1 MEELSLFNDSLIFI
15 EAAIVELRS
24 GLEIVKKCLEREKGR
39 SCIETVKS
47 RIKSGESISA
57 KLEKRGLPVNAAS
70 ALENLYDIAG
80 VRVIC
85 SYIDDVYSVAEM
97 MRKRRDIEI
106 IEEKDYIKNPK
117 PNGYRSYHMILKV
130 PIYVS
135 DETYVVNAELQIRTI
150 AMDCWASLE
159 HAMKY
164 KKDIKSP
171 ELIADELKRCADDI
185 ASVDINM
192 QAIRDMISEE

>member
-1 MEELSLFNDSLIFI
+1 MDELSLFNESLIFI

-47 RIKSGESISA
+47 RVKTGESISA
-57 KLEKRGLPVNAAS
+57 KLKSRGLPVTAAS
-70 ALENLYDIAG
+70 ALEHLYDIAG

-117 PNGYRSYHMILKV
+117 PNGYRSYHMILRV

-135 DETYVVNAELQIRTI
+135 DETYVVNAESANQNNCNGL
-150 AMDCWASLE
+150 LG
-159 HAMKY
+159 
-164 KKDIKSP
+164 KS
-171 ELIADELKRCADDI
+171 
-185 ASVDINM
+185 
-192 QAIRDMISEE
+192 